1 MAVQPSARSAA
12 RPPRVAAVVLGV
24 EALLMLGVA
33 VWQETGALTDQAQV
47 PAVATGTAAYFLV
60 FGLLV
65 AGLAVLVSRGVRA
78 TFGAAVFVQ
87 VLALPL
93 ALTMAAE
100 RFWVGAVV
108 LGTLAVVGLAALLSP
123 SGRVAF
129 GRE

>member
-1 MAVQPSARSAA
+1 
-12 RPPRVAAVVLGV
+12 
-24 EALLMLGVA
+24 
-33 VWQETGALTDQAQV
+33 
-47 PAVATGTAAYFLV
+47 
-60 FGLLV
+60 
-65 AGLAVLVSRGVRA
+65 
-78 TFGAAVFVQ
+78 VFVQ

-108 LGTLAVVGLAALLSP
+108 LGTLAVVGLATLLSP